1 MAVLRITTDLHCDDP
16 GGVAALYRRPSNH
29 DAVKSKDVIVTMQPE
44 DGSRRTPQLNRP
56 REGGSGT
63 APPALP
69 IEVDDPERV
78 ITRTRLKG
86 TPLEFGPDRH
96 PRPLR
101 RLAPRDPVGHLVN
114 VLGHSEGLP

>member
-29 DAVKSKDVIVTMQPE
+29 DAAMSKDVIARTQTG
-44 DGSRRTPQLNRP
+44 DDSRRPPQLNLA
-56 REGGSGT
+56 REVGSGT
-63 APPALP
+63 APPDLSSN
-69 IEVDDPERV
+69 VDAPDRV

-86 TPLEFGPDRH
+86 VPRENGPVRH

-101 RLAPRDPVGHLVN
+101 RLAPRDPAGHLVN

>member
-29 DAVKSKDVIVTMQPE
+29 DAVMSKDVIVTMQTGDE
-44 DGSRRTPQLNRP
+44 SRRPPQLNRP

-63 APPALP
+63 APPAPP
-69 IEVDDPERV
+69 IEGDAPDRV

-86 TPLEFGPDRH
+86 IPLEFGPVRH

-101 RLAPRDPVGHLVN
+101 RLAPRDPAGHLVN